1 MKKYLLLLFAFLFLM
16 GEILVAQKTE
26 PPAFQYFRK
35 IRNADGKGTAIQ
47 FWDSI
52 TNKVIKTIKLYEESP
67 FAHLKETIV
76 DTDDL
81 FKTPIYKMDVSYVL
95 KHKLFPLQE
104 HPQRLDEVKEVS
116 MVSEYWVSRNSRN
129 YLVVMFTASY
139 QAYYEGNY
147 YPDKIFLTEST
158 IHVYDN
164 KGNLLHQI
172 PDIPLDGYAIELS
185 DDGRFVCFITGNDY
199 GEGRSSNIPLGVA
212 IYDAPKKELVY
223 RDTTEFT
230 STSLSGGGYYGV
242 YKEYDEKRGQICEYI
257 DPAYKTKYSIDIDF
271 NKLGWIKNITKEKI
285 VLYHPDKKLWTEL
298 YFSKDFK
305 ITKI

>member
-16 GEILVAQKTE
+16 GEILVAQKIE
-26 PPAFQYFRK
+26 PPAFQYFRT
-35 IRNADGKGTAIQ
+35 IQNASGTFTGIQ

-67 FAHLKETIV
+67 FAHLKETKIATGV
-76 DTDDL
+76 GCE
-81 FKTPIYKMDVSYVL
+81 TPIYKMDVSYVL
-95 KHKLFPLQE
+95 KHKLFPLQG
-104 HPQRLDEVKEVS
+104 HPLDLYEVKEMS
-116 MVSEYWVSRNSRN
+116 MVSEYWISRNSRD
-129 YLVVMFTASY
+129 YLAVMFTASY

-158 IHVYDN
+158 IHVYDK

-172 PDIPLDGYAIELS
+172 PNIPLDGSLIEVTE
-185 DDGRFVCFITGNDY
+185 DGRFVCFNTGLEY
-199 GEGRSSNIPLGVA
+199 GEGRVSNIPLGFA
-212 IYDAPKKELVY
+212 IYDAQKKELVY

-230 STSLSGGGYYGV
+230 STSLSGGGYYVV
-242 YKEYDEKRGQICEYI
+242 YRGYDETRGQIREYI
-257 DPAYKTKYSIDIDF
+257 DPADKMIYSIDIDVK
-271 NKLGWIKNITKEKI
+271 NLGRTKYVTKEKV
-285 VLYHPDKKLWTEL
+285 VLYHPEKKLWTEL

>member
-1 MKKYLLLLFAFLFLM
+1 MKKHLLLLFVFLFLM

-26 PPAFQYFRK
+26 PPAFQYFRT
-35 IRNADGKGTAIQ
+35 IQNASGTFTGIQ

-67 FAHLKETIV
+67 FAHLKETKIATNV
-76 DTDDL
+76 GYE
-81 FKTPIYKMDVSYVL
+81 TPIYKMDVSYVL
-95 KHKLFPLQE
+95 KHKLFPLQG
-104 HPQRLDEVKEVS
+104 HPLDLYEVKEMS
-116 MVSEYWVSRNSRN
+116 MVSDYRISRNSRD
-129 YLVVMFTASY
+129 YLPVMFTASY
-139 QAYYEGNY
+139 QAYYENNY

-158 IHVYDN
+158 IHVYDK

-172 PDIPLDGYAIELS
+172 PDIPLDGYQIEVT
-185 DDGRFVCFITGNDY
+185 DDGRFVCFNTGNDY
-199 GEGRSSNIPLGVA
+199 GEGRTSNIPLGVA

-223 RDTTEFT
+223 RDTTEFMGAG
-230 STSLSGGGYYGV
+230 LQGGRYYSV
-242 YKEYDEKRGQICEYI
+242 FRRYDEIRGEICEYI
-257 DPAYKTKYSIDIDF
+257 DPATKTKYSIDIDV
-271 NKLGWIKNITKEKI
+271 KKWGWTKYVTKEKV